1 MSLNKRYKSA
11 IWADTSLNITVIGLG
26 GVGKGVAV
34 NLALNGHKLG
44 LYDGDTVEEH
54 NCIPQGYYPTQIGM
68 PKVKAIEQ
76 ELSFYKEI
84 TNEIN
89 YRYEYWDDSYSLANN
104 VIVCPDRMDVRVSAF
119 NEWLNYYIIDKEH
132 SFFMDIRMLAEYFE
146 IYFLSSK
153 DGLVENID
161 EYKQRALSDTENQP
175 VNCTF
180 TQTRYVANMCHGKV
194 VELINKY
201 IVNLKTGTDVYTIPL
216 YTRYDAN
223 L

>member
-11 IWADTSLNITVIGLG
+11 IWADTSLDITIIGLG
-26 GVGKGVAV
+26 GVGKGVAI
-34 NLALNGHKLG
+34 NLALNGHKLS
-44 LYDGDTVEEH
+44 LFDGDIVEEH
-54 NCIPQGYYPTQIGM
+54 NCIPQGYYPTQISM

-84 TNEIN
+84 TNTIDYN
-89 YRYEYWDDSYSLANN
+89 YQYWYYNNSLTDN
-104 VIVCPDRMDVRVSAF
+104 VIVCPDRMDVRVEAF
-119 NEWLNYYIIDKEH
+119 DEWLNSYAIHKEN
-132 SFFMDIRMLAEYFE
+132 SFFIDIRMLAEYLE

-153 DGLVENID
+153 NGLVENIN
-161 EYKQRALSDTENQP
+161 EYRDKALSDTENQP

-180 TQTRYVANMCHGKV
+180 TQTRYVANICHGKV